1 MDGLEATRP
10 RPPVLHAD
18 CALFLDVDGSLIE
31 FASSPERV
39 IVPAEL
45 RWRLRVMSESL
56 DGALALVSGRAVRTI
71 DALFAPLRLPV
82 AGLHGHELRTRD
94 GLQRQ
99 ASRPASMS
107 AVVADAAALCRR
119 YAGAL
124 VEDKGVSIALHWRD
138 APAAEIPLRAFAEE
152 ALARLPGYRLQP
164 GHCVIELLPVGHD
177 KGSAI
182 AALLERAPFHGRHP
196 VFVGDDL
203 TDEPGFREV
212 NARGGTSVLVG
223 TRADSAA
230 RYSLSDPASVRAW
243 LDTWPHGESA

>member
-18 CALFLDVDGSLIE
+18 CALFLDVDGSLID
-31 FASSPERV
+31 FASRPDRV
-39 IVPAEL
+39 IVPDA
-45 RWRLRVMSESL
+45 LRVRLHALNASL

-71 DALFAPLRLPV
+71 DALFAPLRLTV
-82 AGLHGHELRTRD
+82 AGLHGHELRTRE

-99 ASRPASMS
+99 AEAPAIMS
-107 AVVADAAALCRR
+107 SIVADAAALCRR
-119 YAGAL
+119 HAGTL
-124 VEDKGVSIALHWRD
+124 VEDKGASIALHWRN
-138 APAAEIPLRAFAEE
+138 APAAEFPLRAFADD

-164 GHCVIELLPVGHD
+164 GHCVIELLPAGRD

-182 AALLERAPFHGRHP
+182 ASLLEHAPFRGRQP

-223 TRADSAA
+223 TRVDSAA

-243 LDTWPHGESA
+243 LDTLPHGESA

>member
-1 MDGLEATRP
+1 MDGLEAIRP

-18 CALFLDVDGSLIE
+18 CALFLDVDGSLIDL
-31 FASSPERV
+31 ASHPERV
-39 IVPAEL
+39 VVPDAL
-45 RWRLRVMSESL
+45 RWRLRMLSESL
-56 DGALALVSGRAVRTI
+56 DGALALVSGRAIHTI

-99 ASRPASMS
+99 ATPPASMS

-119 YAGAL
+119 HAGAL
-124 VEDKGVSIALHWRD
+124 VEDKGVSIALHWRN
-138 APAAEIPLRAFAEE
+138 APTAELPLRAFAED

-164 GHCVIELLPVGHD
+164 GHCVIELLPAGRD

-182 AALLERAPFHGRHP
+182 AALLEHAPFHGRRP

-243 LDTWPHGESA
+243 LDTLPHGEST

>member
-39 IVPAEL
+39 IVPADL
-45 RWRLRVMSESL
+45 RWRLRVLSESL

-99 ASRPASMS
+99 GTPPASMP
-107 AVVADAAALCRR
+107 AVVADAAALCRLH
-119 YAGAL
+119 AGAL
-124 VEDKGVSIALHWRD
+124 VED
-138 APAAEIPLRAFAEE
+138 
-152 ALARLPGYRLQP
+152 
-164 GHCVIELLPVGHD
+164 
-177 KGSAI
+177 
-182 AALLERAPFHGRHP
+182 
-196 VFVGDDL
+196 
-203 TDEPGFREV
+203 
-212 NARGGTSVLVG
+212 
-223 TRADSAA
+223 
-230 RYSLSDPASVRAW
+230 
-243 LDTWPHGESA
+243 

>member
-18 CALFLDVDGSLIE
+18 CALFLDVDGSLID
-31 FASSPERV
+31 FASTPERV

-45 RWRLRVMSESL
+45 RSRLRVLSESL

-94 GLQRQ
+94 GLQLQ
-99 ASRPASMS
+99 VTSPASMQ
-107 AVVADAAALCRR
+107 AVAADAAALCRR
-119 YAGAL
+119 HAGAL
-124 VEDKGVSIALHWRD
+124 LEDKGVSIALHWRN
-138 APAAEIPLRAFAEE
+138 APTAEHPLRAFAEE
-152 ALARLPGYRLQP
+152 ALLRLPSYRLQP
-164 GHCVIELLPVGHD
+164 GHCVIELLPVGRD

-182 AALLERAPFHGRHP
+182 AALLEHAPFRSRHP

-223 TRADSAA
+223 ARAGSAA
-230 RYSLSDPASVRAW
+230 RFSLPDPASVRAW
-243 LDTWPHGESA
+243 LDTLPHGESA